1 VHYDSKYYSTMNHLI
16 HRLKLESGLRYT
28 NLRLYSTAESHTRA
42 FELLC
47 CNFSGKGFR
56 MY

>member
-1 VHYDSKYYSTMNHLI
+1 MNHLI